1 MKAAILE
8 KINEPLVI
16 GDVELTPLKVG
27 QVLIKIL
34 VSGLCG
40 SQLLEIKGYKNNA
53 KFVPHLLGHEGCGI
67 VEDTGDG
74 VTKVKKGDKVVMHWM
89 KGDGIESDFPNYVY
103 KGNIISSGKITTLSE
118 YSIVSENRLTV
129 VPKDSDPEIC
139 ALFGCSVTTA
149 LGTINNDAQ
158 VKFGENIM
166 IIGCGGVGLNLVQGA
181 KLAGACYIFGV
192 DVEDEKE
199 VFFKKL
205 GGDFYINSK
214 KESVQ
219 EKVSNILNKKGI
231 DVVID
236 TTGITSMINL
246 GISLLADSGRFIMVG
261 HPNPNDDTIEIKN
274 ANHMFNGIG
283 KKLMAT
289 QGGQTNP
296 QKDINR
302 YLRLY
307 ENKMLNLKE
316 LITNRFELNEV
327 NNAISTLKQGKSGRI
342 IINCNKEK

>member
-1 MKAAILE
+1 M
-8 KINEPLVI
+8 
-16 GDVELTPLKVG
+16 
-27 QVLIKIL
+27 
-34 VSGLCG
+34 
-40 SQLLEIKGYKNNA
+40 
-53 KFVPHLLGHEGCGI
+53 
-67 VEDTGDG
+67 
-74 VTKVKKGDKVVMHWM
+74 
-89 KGDGIESDFPNYVY
+89 
-103 KGNIISSGKITTLSE
+103 
-118 YSIVSENRLTV
+118 
-129 VPKDSDPEIC
+129 
-139 ALFGCSVTTA
+139 
-149 LGTINNDAQ
+149 
-158 VKFGENIM
+158 
-166 IIGCGGVGLNLVQGA
+166 
-181 KLAGACYIFGV
+181 
-192 DVEDEKE
+192 
-199 VFFKKL
+199 
-205 GGDFYINSK
+205 
-214 KESVQ
+214 
-219 EKVSNILNKKGI
+219 
-231 DVVID
+231 ID